1 MWQDAVANPTAKPPV
16 AVADWAA
23 ELDWQA
29 LLQDALGKSAA
40 RYDLVRRM
48 LNQVMWQALLQD
60 AMGKSAARYNL
71 VRRMLDQVVQPDK
84 DVDSCLSIPE

>member
-1 MWQDAVANPTAKPPV
+1 MWQDAVANPTAKPAV

-23 ELDWQA
+23 DLDWQA

-48 LNQVMWQALLQD
+48 L
-60 AMGKSAARYNL
+60 
-71 VRRMLDQVVQPDK
+71 DQVIQPDK